1 MVPSGI
7 RTWVWADYKATNLAT
22 QPPQL
27 DQLFRIWSKYSG
39 GSQYWTFSSRYQWVA
54 TLTCRAAR
62 QIADFYSL
70 LTEWWSEYWIDLVH
84 WPFAGLNSKHL
95 TIGLFEYQTSPV
107 FGSLCLGLYLVQYSN
122 AFEYFI
128 GIPNIQTKEW
138 YKSVIQMFL

>member
-1 MVPSGI
+1 MI
-7 RTWVWADYKATNLAT
+7 KIQW
-22 QPPQL
+22 
-27 DQLFRIWSKYSG
+27 

-122 AFEYFI
+122 AFEYWTKYSPRQRD
-128 GIPNIQTKEW
+128 PNTGLVWYSNSPIVKCLLFRPANGQWTKSIQ
-138 YKSVIQMFL
+138 YSDHHSVNKL